1 MRVPLLDVRRQ
12 NLPLEAELSAA
23 FERVLRS
30 GQFILGSEVER
41 FEGAAAAVTG
51 ARFGIGVASG
61 TDAILVALMALG
73 IGPGDEVI
81 CPSFTFFATAGC
93 VARVG
98 AVPVFVDSCA
108 ECFNLDP
115 AGIERRITPRTKAI
129 KINDSVGILE
139 IKSMNANQFYSAFE
153 PKSDD
158 LIQVNIYMF
167 CLEIPRACLLYE
179 CKDNQELKEFYVRQD
194 SAILNPILEK
204 IKYVQLCLKKEVEP
218 RNEETASRL
227 KHLNTPG
234 MEDLQ

>member
-1 MRVPLLDVRRQ
+1 MIIRAIDDYLQ
-12 NLPLEAELSAA
+12 NRPKDQRPKRCFHPSSLHLSALELYHRYLEGDGSGS
-23 FERVLRS
+23 FDSRVLRIFDNGHDVHRRLQNYLTAIGMLS
-30 GQFILGSEVER
+30 QPEIPVESREYEIRGQADGL
-41 FEGAAAAVTG
+41 
-51 ARFGIGVASG
+51 
-61 TDAILVALMALG
+61 
-73 IGPGDEVI
+73 
-81 CPSFTFFATAGC
+81 
-93 VARVG
+93 
-98 AVPVFVDSCA
+98 
-108 ECFNLDP
+108 
-115 AGIERRITPRTKAI
+115 I

-153 PKSDD
+153 PKSDH